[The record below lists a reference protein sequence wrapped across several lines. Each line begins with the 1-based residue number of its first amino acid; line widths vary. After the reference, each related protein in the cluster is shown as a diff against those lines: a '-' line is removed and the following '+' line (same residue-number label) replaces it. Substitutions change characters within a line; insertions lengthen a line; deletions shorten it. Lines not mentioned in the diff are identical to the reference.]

1 MAEKQEEKLQTLDE
15 LFNYNAKVTKACTM
29 GIVID
34 ATSHYYDEDKG
45 HYIKRLKII
54 DSSFNMTKPINGLK
68 FGYCTVTIFAKRPDE
83 LPEVRSLGDIIY
95 LRRYLLNNLDLL
107 SKSTMITSNLTLI
120 KKISVIGFFLMET
133 MTFKVSAIIN
143 LQD

>member
-83 LPEVRSLGDIIY
+83 LPEVRALGDIIY
-95 LRRYLLNNLDLL
+95 LRRYLSNNLDLL
-107 SKSTMITSNLTLI
+107 SKSTTITSNLTLI
-120 KKISVIGFFLMET
+120 KKIFVIGYFLMET